1 MGLKKQLCNTEN
13 NTIVIIK
20 YDNAGYTIYKDN
32 TLKIVLAKI
41 YTQKNQYGIIIY
53 AENMTIK
60 QIKKLFKQYKKM
72 NRIIK

>member
-1 MGLKKQLCNTEN
+1 MLHKQLNNMEN

-20 YDNAGYTIYKDN
+20 YDNAGYTVYKDN

-41 YTQKNQYGIIIY
+41 YTQKNRHGIIIY

-72 NRIIK
+72 DRIIK

>member
-41 YTQKNQYGIIIY
+41 YTQKNHHCIIIY
-53 AENMTIK
+53 AENITIK